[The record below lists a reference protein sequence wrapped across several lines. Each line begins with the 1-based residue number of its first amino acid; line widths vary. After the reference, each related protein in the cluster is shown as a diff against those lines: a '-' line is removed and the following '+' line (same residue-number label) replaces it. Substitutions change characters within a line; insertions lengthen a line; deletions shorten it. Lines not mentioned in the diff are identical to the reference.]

1 MESSA
6 NPMQSSF
13 ATGKGGSDG
22 PCMMEVNPSEYT
34 AWVRWSDIA

>member
-22 PCMMEVNPSEYT
+22 PCMMEEMYIES
-34 AWVRWSDIA
+34 I